1 MGLSLPEP
9 CLSKQAP
16 CRKLLT
22 TLIKGFSSQLFKSHH
37 DMYMPSC
44 DKNGFFK
51 KKQVGS
57 KEITDISKRWHCVS
71 SLICFVGAVLVVS
84 RKAARKV
91 LVRGWKWDAAAFEYN
106 TKEICGLLN
115 ASKINISTE
124 VLSATQRKMRE
135 CHTDMDMHRSTGLN
149 KRMLNMYHSRKTQAA
164 ALHPLL
170 NTPPHIYVIFSIGIF
185 FMIIMLHNVNGK
197 AVRITCF
204 DHCTVIFIVF
214 LCCYLIFRIIF
225 KIVYTYCVVW
235 SLTKSALSR

>member
-1 MGLSLPEP
+1 MAS
-9 CLSKQAP
+9 
-16 CRKLLT
+16 
-22 TLIKGFSSQLFKSHH
+22 
-37 DMYMPSC
+37 
-44 DKNGFFK
+44 
-51 KKQVGS
+51 
-57 KEITDISKRWHCVS
+57 SKRNRWVLRKSLTYPNGGTVFQAWFVLLVQCWSSRGRQPGKCWCVDGNGMPLPS
-71 SLICFVGAVLVVS
+71 
-84 RKAARKV
+84 
-91 LVRGWKWDAAAFEYN
+91 N
-106 TKEICGLLN
+106 TTQKRSICGLLN